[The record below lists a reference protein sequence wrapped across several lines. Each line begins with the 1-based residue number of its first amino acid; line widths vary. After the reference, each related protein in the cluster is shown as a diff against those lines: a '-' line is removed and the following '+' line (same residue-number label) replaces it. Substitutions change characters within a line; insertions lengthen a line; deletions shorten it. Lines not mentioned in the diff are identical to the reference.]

1 MEKYKVISLFSGCG
15 GLDLG
20 LVGGFS
26 YLGRYYDKNP
36 FEIILANDIN
46 EKAVLTQ
53 KHNFKNIK
61 VVCDDVVPQVDVF
74 VKGEPLSIKTIST
87 KTSRLRG
94 GIKLVWTV
102 DAKKAMEFKNNYMPK
117 CDFLLVQI
125 TWGGIGKLCL
135 FSLESQQ
142 KVLNCIGRDRYIKLP
157 KEGTNPRGAEIS
169 SEAIDLLLECEDTR
183 VIEIEFIRGEIDYRE
198 VYTKWLDAWTD
209 GY

>member
-1 MEKYKVISLFSGCG
+1 M
-15 GLDLG
+15 
-20 LVGGFS
+20 
-26 YLGRYYDKNP
+26 
-36 FEIILANDIN
+36 
-46 EKAVLTQ
+46 
-53 KHNFKNIK
+53 
-61 VVCDDVVPQVDVF
+61 PQVDVF